1 MRRWRTIW
9 SSAALVVLA
18 SATCALPQQV
28 PLPGTCARADFEA
41 IVDGTGETLR
51 ALTQK
56 NSPAFQAKL
65 RALKDK
71 RGWSHEQFLAEGA
84 RFVADN
90 KISDYDGQSSTLLA
104 KINGAGDEAG
114 SAAAV
119 DCARFGALK
128 ADLAALVAIQNEKWA
143 YMFGN
148 IDAELSK

>member
-1 MRRWRTIW
+1 MRRWTTIW
-9 SSAALVVLA
+9 SVAALVMLA
-18 SATCALPQQV
+18 SASSARPQQV
-28 PLPGTCARADFEA
+28 PLAGICVRADFEA

-51 ALTQK
+51 AVTQK

-84 RFVADN
+84 RFVADT
-90 KISDYDGQSSTLLA
+90 KISDYDGRSSTLLA

-114 SAAAV
+114 SGAAV
-119 DCARFGALK
+119 DCVRFGTLK

>member
-1 MRRWRTIW
+1 MRRWRATW
-9 SSAALVVLA
+9 GRAALVVLA
-18 SATCALPQQV
+18 SATGVLSQGA
-28 PLPGTCARADFEA
+28 PLATCVRADFEA
-41 IVDGTGETLR
+41 IVDGAGETLR

-71 RGWSHEQFLAEGA
+71 RGWSHEQFLAKGA
-84 RFVADN
+84 RFVADA
-90 KISDYDGQSSTLLA
+90 KISDYDGQSATLLS

-114 SAAAV
+114 GGAAV
-119 DCARFGALK
+119 DCARFGTLK

-148 IDAELSK
+148 IDAELSQ